1 MYAGFKF
8 LPEKICNNDS
18 ITIYLACYLALIIG
32 HLLSKIFS
40 AKPSVTAIISNN
52 SCNNKNDNRLLLHII
67 FVFSIIT
74 LFYIIITHYYKAL
87 IRYYYVF
94 VFVC

>member
-32 HLLSKIFS
+32 PLLSKIFS
-40 AKPSVTAIISNN
+40 AKRPVAAIISNN
-52 SCNNKNDNRLLLHII
+52 SCNNKNRNRLLLDII
-67 FVFSIIT
+67 IACSIIT
-74 LFYIIITHYYKAL
+74 LFYIIIKHYYKPL